1 MADREQLYTALRNAD
16 AAGDVEGARKLAA
29 YIKTL
34 PADAAPAKPET
45 TIGQDIATGA
55 KNAAVGFGR
64 GIKDVIDTG
73 AQLLASGFDK
83 VAGTSEGDRVRQMN
97 QAGQD
102 EFKRDYGDSTAAS
115 VGRVGGNIAA
125 TLPVGGIL
133 GNTVKGVAG
142 VVGGAAPA
150 AGNALSSLG
159 NALATSGMRAGSTPG
174 VGNMLM
180 RMAGGAGTGAV
191 SAGLVNP
198 DDVGTG
204 AVVGALLPPALA
216 GAGKVG
222 AKIGQV
228 IAGPGV
234 SNETRAAVSAARDAG
249 YVIPPSQANPT
260 LLNNA
265 VEGFAGKAST
275 AQKASV
281 RNQTVTNDLVKRDL
295 GLAADQPIT
304 VDALKAI
311 RQEAGQAYDAVAN
324 SGTITPTQAYGEA
337 LDKIVAPLK
346 KAAEGFPNDAPS
358 PIIAKIESLRSPQF
372 DADSALAK
380 IKELRGMADSAYAK
394 GDKDMG
400 KALKSGAAALEDAID
415 THLQSIGA
423 PADLIDNFRNARQL
437 IAKTYSVENALNAE
451 SGNVSAAKL
460 AAQLK
465 KGRPLSGETRDAA
478 EFASRFPKAA
488 QNVETIG
495 STPGVSPLDVWG
507 SVTASQATGNP
518 LLAAG
523 VAARPILRSVA
534 LSGPIQ
540 NRLAQVQSGPGIV
553 NRLATSPEL
562 QQLLYRAAPL
572 QGNGR

>member
-1 MADREQLYTALRNAD
+1 MADRDQLYTALRNAD

-29 YIKTL
+29 YIKSM

-45 TIGQDIATGA
+45 TIGQDIAAGA
-55 KNAAVGFGR
+55 KNAAAGFGR
-64 GIKDVIDTG
+64 GLKDVVDTG
-73 AQLLASGFDK
+73 AQLLSSGFDK
-83 VAGTSEGDRVRQMN
+83 LAGTNEGDRVRQMN

-115 VGRVGGNIAA
+115 IGRVGGNIAA
-125 TLPVGGIL
+125 TLPIGPAL
-133 GNTVKGVAG
+133 GAVVRTV
-142 VVGGAAPA
+142 APA
-150 AGNALSSLG
+150 AAPLA
-159 NALATSGMRAGSTPG
+159 NALATSGMRAGATPG
-174 VGNMLM
+174 VGNMLL

-198 DDVGTG
+198 EDTGTG

-265 VEGFAGKAST
+265 VEGFAGKVST

-311 RQEAGQAYDAVAN
+311 RQDAGQAYDAVAGA
-324 SGTITPTQAYGEA
+324 GTITPTQAYGDA
-337 LDKIVAPLK
+337 LDKIVAPFQ
-346 KAAEGFPNDAPS
+346 KASQGFPNAKPS
-358 PIIAKIESLRSPQF
+358 PIISEIESLRSPQF

-400 KALKSGAAALEDAID
+400 KALKAGAGALEDAID

-423 PADLIDNFRNARQL
+423 PADLINNFRNARQT
-437 IAKTYSVENALNAE
+437 IAKTYSVESALNAE

-488 QNVETIG
+488 QNVENIG
-495 STPGVSPLDVWG
+495 STPGVSPLDYFG
-507 SVTASQATGNP
+507 AGTASITTGNP
-518 LLAAG
+518 LAMLG
-523 VAARPILRSVA
+523 VVARPLARSAA

-540 NRLAQVQSGPGIV
+540 NRLAQAQQAPGFV
-553 NRLATSPEL
+553 NRLASSPEL

-572 QGNGR
+572 QVNGR